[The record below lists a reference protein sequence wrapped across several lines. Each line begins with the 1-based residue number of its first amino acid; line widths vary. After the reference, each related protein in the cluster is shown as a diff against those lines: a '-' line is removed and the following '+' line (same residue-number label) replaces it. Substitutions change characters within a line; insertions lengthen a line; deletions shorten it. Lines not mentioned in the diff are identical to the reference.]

1 MLMVVTLKQVIIN
14 KLKRSM
20 LQSLLKG
27 QRLVEHFYWRWN
39 EMNKLLHPSKSIR
52 ALLFKATREIEGLL
66 LRDYY

>member
-1 MLMVVTLKQVIIN
+1 
-14 KLKRSM
+14 M